1 MEDFIKKERRYIAQ
15 TYSRQPIM
23 IVRGKGAL
31 VEDSSGRVYID
42 CFSGIA
48 VNNVGH
54 CNPRVVEVIQKQAER
69 IIHTSNI
76 YYTEPQ
82 LELAEILYKI
92 SGGYKSFFC
101 NSGAE
106 AVEVAIK
113 LVRKYTGKSE
123 IIAAKN
129 SFHGRTLAALSATGQ
144 RKYKKGFA
152 PLPRGFKHA
161 SFGSSESIKEL
172 ITRRTAAVLL
182 EPIQGEG
189 GVVVPPDGYLKDVA
203 ALCKE
208 KDILFVLDEIQ
219 TGFGRTGEMFAWQ
232 GVGVQPD
239 IFTVAKAMGGGM
251 PIGAMLA
258 KKELM
263 DAFKP
268 GDHGTTF
275 GGNPVAS
282 AAAVASINE
291 ILEKELTKKALDS
304 GGHLIRGL
312 RRLKEKYPFLKEVRG
327 MGLFVGLELVFPC
340 KEIVEKARD
349 KGVLLNCIQDNVLRF
364 APPLII
370 EKEQIDKVLSV
381 LDSIFSGVSHG

>member
-239 IFTVAKAMGGGM
+239 IFTVAK
-251 PIGAMLA
+251 GA
-258 KKELM
+258 
-263 DAFKP
+263 D
-268 GDHGTTF
+268 GR
-275 GGNPVAS
+275 V
-282 AAAVASINE
+282 
-291 ILEKELTKKALDS
+291 
-304 GGHLIRGL
+304 
-312 RRLKEKYPFLKEVRG
+312 
-327 MGLFVGLELVFPC
+327 
-340 KEIVEKARD
+340 
-349 KGVLLNCIQDNVLRF
+349 
-364 APPLII
+364 
-370 EKEQIDKVLSV
+370 
-381 LDSIFSGVSHG
+381 